1 MGAVV
6 STQNTSA
13 EQTNEST
20 DVTMDE
26 DDDKKEQVIVPQTV
40 EKQHVNEDEEQS
52 IARSDTLQSEDL
64 TKVAVP
70 WPAESAKTDENV
82 EYHQQII
89 AQHDT
94 NNDSLSNDTVVD
106 NNENIQM
113 TANQSEPSMDSENEL
128 QAQQPEQIT
137 TIVDTNEECN
147 SVKVATNSIDNV
159 KSDTM
164 QQQEGQQ
171 LAKEV

>member
-1 MGAVV
+1 MG
-6 STQNTSA
+6 
-13 EQTNEST
+13 
-20 DVTMDE
+20 
-26 DDDKKEQVIVPQTV
+26 V

-70 WPAESAKTDENV
+70 WPAENAKTDDNV
-82 EYHQQII
+82 DYHQQII

-113 TANQSEPSMDSENEL
+113 NANQSEPSIESENEL
-128 QAQQPEQIT
+128 QAQPQEEEIT
-137 TIVDTNEECN
+137 TIVDT
-147 SVKVATNSIDNV
+147 
-159 KSDTM
+159 
-164 QQQEGQQ
+164 
-171 LAKEV
+171 